1 MLRGRK
7 VVLREFRKEDAGR
20 IQEWIG
26 NENITKYLGF
36 LMFPQT
42 LEETE
47 AYVERQLHK
56 ERVPSS
62 GEFVI
67 ALADDPQLEYI
78 GAVGL
83 HKIDWRNRNCE
94 LGIVIGR
101 EEMLGQGLG
110 AEAIDLILV
119 FAFDFL
125 NMHKVNLTVF
135 EYNERAHHCY
145 LKCGFKDEGR
155 VRQQRYYDG
164 RYWDMIFMGIT
175 RDEYVGLR
183 NTRIPGEGEA

>member
-42 LEETE
+42 LEETQ

-67 ALADDPQLEYI
+67 ALADDPQLDYI

-83 HKIDWRNRNCE
+83 HMIDWRNRNCE

-101 EEMLGQGLG
+101 EDLLGQGLG
-110 AEAIDLILV
+110 AEAIHLLLG

-135 EYNERAHHCY
+135 EYNERAYRCY
-145 LKCGFKDEGR
+145 VRCGFKDEGR
-155 VRQQRYYDG
+155 IREQRYHGG
-164 RYWDMIFMGIT
+164 RYWDMIIMGIT
-175 RDEYVGLR
+175 KDEYVELLSKR
-183 NTRIPGEGEA
+183 TPGKGKA